1 MLVTYEGH
9 SPVVHPTARIAENA
23 TLAGAVKVDAE
34 ANIWYGAVV
43 RGDEA
48 PVSVGR
54 ETNVQDNAVIHA
66 SMGYPAAI
74 GSRVTVGHGAI
85 VHGCTVE
92 DGCLVGMGSILLD
105 GCVIGA
111 HSLIGAGALV
121 TQHKVIPPNS
131 LVMGSPARV
140 IRSLTEAEIAALEV
154 SVDDYLHLSGQL
166 PLAGG

>member
-1 MLVTYEGH
+1 M
-9 SPVVHPTARIAENA
+9 
-23 TLAGAVKVDAE
+23 KVDAE

>member
-9 SPVVHPTARIAENA
+9 SPVVHPAARIAENA

>member
-1 MLVTYEGH
+1 MRLHAGFFLARSPPGRYNDFIPLHFKEEERFDMLVTYEGH
-9 SPVVHPTARIAENA
+9 TPLVHPAARVAENA
-23 TLAGAVKVDAE
+23 TLSGAVKVDAG

-48 PVSVGR
+48 PVSIGR

-66 SMGYPAAI
+66 SLGCPAAV
-74 GSRVTVGHGAI
+74 GSRVTVGHSAV

-121 TQHKVIPPNS
+121 T
-131 LVMGSPARV
+131 
-140 IRSLTEAEIAALEV
+140 
-154 SVDDYLHLSGQL
+154 
-166 PLAGG
+166 

>member
-9 SPVVHPTARIAENA
+9 TPLVHPAARVAENA
-23 TLAGAVKVDAE
+23 TLSGAVKVDAG
-34 ANIWYGAVV
+34 ANILYGAVV

-48 PVSVGR
+48 PVSIGR

-66 SMGYPAAI
+66 SLGCPAAV
-74 GSRVTVGHGAI
+74 GSRVTVGHGAV

-121 TQHKVIPPNS
+121 TQHRVIPPKS

-140 IRSLTEAEIAALEV
+140 IRSLTDEEIAALEE
-154 SVDDYLHLSGQL
+154 SADDYLRLASQL
-166 PLAGG
+166 PRAGG